1 MHDVTKSKDMFKVQ
15 DRPMDFN
22 GTEYK
27 KFTGTISDSA

>member
-1 MHDVTKSKDMFKVQ
+1 MHDVTKSKDMFKVR

-27 KFTGTISDSA
+27 KFTGIISDSA